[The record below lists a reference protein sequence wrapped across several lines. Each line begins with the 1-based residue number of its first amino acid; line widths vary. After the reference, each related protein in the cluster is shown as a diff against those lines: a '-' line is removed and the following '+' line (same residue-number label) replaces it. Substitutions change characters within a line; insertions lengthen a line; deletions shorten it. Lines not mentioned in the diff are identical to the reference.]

1 MDFIRLG
8 DYNRMTVVREVDF
21 GVYLDG
27 GDEGDVLLPARYVP
41 DGCKEGDELD
51 VFVYLDN
58 EERLVATTEEPLA
71 KVGDFALL
79 RVAWTND
86 YGAFLDWGLLKDL
99 FVPFSEQEGKMVK
112 GNSYLVYVTIDRK
125 SYRIYASARLDK
137 FLSRTKPPYETD
149 EEVDI
154 IVWRRTD
161 LGWKVIVNGNHSG
174 LVFAN
179 EVFRDLKTGDRLK
192 GYVKRVRTDGKIDIA
207 LQRYGVA
214 GDDDSSMRLLS
225 AIEAQRGFLPLN
237 DNSSPDEIYSMLG
250 MSKKAFK
257 RAAGKLYKQR
267 LIIID
272 DDGLRLAA
280 GRPDKQIKIKE
291 R

>member
-1 MDFIRLG
+1 MHIILG
-8 DYNRMTVVREVDF
+8 DYNNLEIVKRVSF
-21 GVYLDG
+21 GLYLDG
-27 GDEGDVLLPARYVP
+27 DEDGEILLPARYVP
-41 DGCKEGDELD
+41 DGYDIGDIIK

-207 LQRYGVA
+207 LQRHGVA

-280 GRPDKQIKIKE
+280 RRPDKQIKIKE

>member
-1 MDFIRLG
+1 MHIILG
-8 DYNRMTVVREVDF
+8 DYNNLEIVKRVNF
-21 GVYLDG
+21 GLYLDG
-27 GDEGDVLLPARYVP
+27 DEDGEILLPAKYVP
-41 DGCKEGDELD
+41 DGYDIGDIIK

-207 LQRYGVA
+207 LQRHGVA

-272 DDGLRLAA
+272 DDGLRLSA
-280 GRPDKQIKIKE
+280 GCPDKQIKIKE

>member
-1 MDFIRLG
+1 MHIILG
-8 DYNRMTVVREVDF
+8 DYNNLKIVKRVSF
-21 GVYLDG
+21 GLYLDG
-27 GDEGDVLLPARYVP
+27 DEDGEILLPAKYVP
-41 DGCKEGDELD
+41 DGYDIGDIIK

-137 FLSRTKPPYETD
+137 YLSRTKPPYETN

-192 GYVKRVRTDGKIDIA
+192 GYVKRVRTDGKIDIV
-207 LQRYGVA
+207 LQRHGVA

-267 LIIID
+267 LIVID

>member
-1 MDFIRLG
+1 MHIILG
-8 DYNRMTVVREVDF
+8 DYNNLKIVKRVSF
-21 GVYLDG
+21 GLYLDG
-27 GDEGDVLLPARYVP
+27 DEDGEILLPAKYVP
-41 DGCKEGDELD
+41 DGYDIGDIIK

-137 FLSRTKPPYETD
+137 YLIRTKPPYETD

-207 LQRYGVA
+207 LQRHGVA

-267 LIIID
+267 LIVID

>member
-1 MDFIRLG
+1 MHIILG
-8 DYNRMTVVREVDF
+8 DYNNLEIVKRVSF
-21 GVYLDG
+21 GLYLDG
-27 GDEGDVLLPARYVP
+27 DEDGEILLPAKYVP
-41 DGCKEGDELD
+41 DGYDIGDIIK
-51 VFVYLDN
+51 VFVYFDN

-137 FLSRTKPPYETD
+137 YLSRTKPPYETN

-207 LQRYGVA
+207 LQRHGVA
-214 GDDDSSMRLLS
+214 GDDESSMRLLS

-280 GRPDKQIKIKE
+280 GCPDKQIKIKE

>member
-1 MDFIRLG
+1 MG
-8 DYNRMTVVREVDF
+8 DYNNLEIVKRVSF
-21 GVYLDG
+21 GLYLDG
-27 GDEGDVLLPARYVP
+27 DEDGEILLPAKYVP
-41 DGCKEGDELD
+41 DGYDIGDIIK

-207 LQRYGVA
+207 LQRHGVA

>member
-1 MDFIRLG
+1 MHIILG
-8 DYNRMTVVREVDF
+8 DYNNLEIVKRVSF
-21 GVYLDG
+21 GLYLDG
-27 GDEGDVLLPARYVP
+27 DEDGEILLPAKYVP
-41 DGCKEGDELD
+41 DGYDIGDIIK

-99 FVPFSEQEGKMVK
+99 FVPFSEQGGKMVK

-137 FLSRTKPPYETD
+137 YLSRTKPPYETN

-207 LQRYGVA
+207 LQRHGVA

>member
-1 MDFIRLG
+1 MRIILG
-8 DYNRMTVVREVDF
+8 DYNNLEIVKRVSF
-21 GVYLDG
+21 GLYLDG
-27 GDEGDVLLPARYVP
+27 DEDGEILLPAKYVP
-41 DGCKEGDELD
+41 DGYDIGDIIK

-192 GYVKRVRTDGKIDIA
+192 GYVKRVRTDGKIDIV
-207 LQRYGVA
+207 LQRHGVA

>member
-1 MDFIRLG
+1 MHIILG
-8 DYNRMTVVREVDF
+8 DYNNLKIVKRVSF
-21 GVYLDG
+21 GLYLDG
-27 GDEGDVLLPARYVP
+27 DEDGEILLPAKYVP
-41 DGCKEGDELD
+41 DGYDIGDIIK

-207 LQRYGVA
+207 LQRHGVA

-280 GRPDKQIKIKE
+280 GHPDKQIKIKE

>member
-1 MDFIRLG
+1 MHIILG
-8 DYNRMTVVREVDF
+8 DYNNLEIVKRVSF
-21 GVYLDG
+21 GLYLDG
-27 GDEGDVLLPARYVP
+27 DEDGEILLPAKYVP
-41 DGCKEGDELD
+41 DGYDIGDIIK

-207 LQRYGVA
+207 LQRHGVA

-272 DDGLRLAA
+272 DDGLRLAT

>member
-1 MDFIRLG
+1 MHIILG
-8 DYNRMTVVREVDF
+8 DYNNLKIVKRVSF
-21 GVYLDG
+21 GFYLDG
-27 GDEGDVLLPARYVP
+27 DEDGEILLPAKYVP
-41 DGCKEGDELD
+41 DGYDIGDIIK

-179 EVFRDLKTGDRLK
+179 EVFRDIKTGDRLK

-207 LQRYGVA
+207 LQRHGVA
-214 GDDDSSMRLLS
+214 GDDDSSIRLLS

>member
-1 MDFIRLG
+1 MHIILG
-8 DYNRMTVVREVDF
+8 DYNNLEIVKRVSF
-21 GVYLDG
+21 GLYLDG
-27 GDEGDVLLPARYVP
+27 DEDGEILLPAKYVP
-41 DGCKEGDELD
+41 DGYDIGDIIK

-112 GNSYLVYVTIDRK
+112 GNSYLVYVTIDSK

-207 LQRYGVA
+207 LQRHGVA

-267 LIIID
+267 LIIIE

>member
-1 MDFIRLG
+1 MHIILG
-8 DYNRMTVVREVDF
+8 DYNNLEIVKRVSF
-21 GVYLDG
+21 GLYLDG
-27 GDEGDVLLPARYVP
+27 DEDGEILLPAKYVP
-41 DGCKEGDELD
+41 DGYDIGDIIK

-137 FLSRTKPPYETD
+137 FLSRTKPPYETN

-207 LQRYGVA
+207 LQRHGVA

>member
-1 MDFIRLG
+1 MHIILG
-8 DYNRMTVVREVDF
+8 DYNNLEIVKRVSF
-21 GVYLDG
+21 GLYLDG
-27 GDEGDVLLPARYVP
+27 DEDGEILLPAKYVP
-41 DGCKEGDELD
+41 DGYDIGDIIK

-207 LQRYGVA
+207 LQRHGVA
-214 GDDDSSMRLLS
+214 GDDDSSIRLLS
-225 AIEAQRGFLPLN
+225 AIEAQRGLLPLN

-280 GRPDKQIKIKE
+280 RRPDKQIKIKE

>member
-1 MDFIRLG
+1 MHIILG
-8 DYNRMTVVREVDF
+8 DYNNLEIVKRVSF
-21 GVYLDG
+21 GLYLDG
-27 GDEGDVLLPARYVP
+27 DEDGEILLPAKYVP
-41 DGCKEGDELD
+41 DGYDIGDIIK

-71 KVGDFALL
+71 KVGDFAFL

-207 LQRYGVA
+207 LQRHGVA

>member
-1 MDFIRLG
+1 MHIILG
-8 DYNRMTVVREVDF
+8 DYNNLKIVKRVSF
-21 GVYLDG
+21 GLYLDG
-27 GDEGDVLLPARYVP
+27 DEDGEILLPAKYVP
-41 DGCKEGDELD
+41 DGYDIGDIIK

>member
-1 MDFIRLG
+1 MHIILG
-8 DYNRMTVVREVDF
+8 DYNNLEIVKRVSF
-21 GVYLDG
+21 GLYLDG
-27 GDEGDVLLPARYVP
+27 DEDGEILLPAKYVP
-41 DGCKEGDELD
+41 DGYDIGDIIK

-137 FLSRTKPPYETD
+137 YLSRTKPPYETD

-192 GYVKRVRTDGKIDIA
+192 GYVKRVRTDGKIDIV
-207 LQRYGVA
+207 LQRHGVA

-257 RAAGKLYKQR
+257 RAAGKLYNQR
-267 LIIID
+267 LNIID

>member
-1 MDFIRLG
+1 MHIILG
-8 DYNRMTVVREVDF
+8 DYNNLKIVKRVSF
-21 GVYLDG
+21 GLYLDG
-27 GDEGDVLLPARYVP
+27 DEDGEILLPAKYVP
-41 DGCKEGDELD
+41 DGYDIGDIIK

-137 FLSRTKPPYETD
+137 YLSRTKPPYETD

-207 LQRYGVA
+207 LQRHGVA

-280 GRPDKQIKIKE
+280 GCPDKQIKIKE

>member
-1 MDFIRLG
+1 MHIILG
-8 DYNRMTVVREVDF
+8 DYNNLEIVKRVSF
-21 GVYLDG
+21 GLYLDG
-27 GDEGDVLLPARYVP
+27 DEDGEILLPAKYVP
-41 DGCKEGDELD
+41 DGYDIGDIIK

-112 GNSYLVYVTIDRK
+112 GNNYLVYVTIDRK

-207 LQRYGVA
+207 LQRHGVA

-280 GRPDKQIKIKE
+280 GRLDKQIKIKE

>member
-1 MDFIRLG
+1 MHIILG
-8 DYNRMTVVREVDF
+8 DYNNLKIVKRVSF
-21 GVYLDG
+21 GLYLDG
-27 GDEGDVLLPARYVP
+27 DEDGEILLPAKYVP
-41 DGCKEGDELD
+41 DGYDIGDIIK

-207 LQRYGVA
+207 LQRHGVA

-267 LIIID
+267 LIVID

>member
-1 MDFIRLG
+1 MHIILG
-8 DYNRMTVVREVDF
+8 DYNNLKIVKRVSF
-21 GVYLDG
+21 GLYLDG
-27 GDEGDVLLPARYVP
+27 DEDGEILLPAKYVP
-41 DGCKEGDELD
+41 DGYDIGDIIK

-137 FLSRTKPPYETD
+137 YLSRTKPPYETD

-207 LQRYGVA
+207 LQRHGVA

-250 MSKKAFK
+250 MSKKTFK

-280 GRPDKQIKIKE
+280 GHPDKQIKIKE

>member
-1 MDFIRLG
+1 MHIILG
-8 DYNRMTVVREVDF
+8 DYNNLEIVKRVNF
-21 GVYLDG
+21 GLYLDG
-27 GDEGDVLLPARYVP
+27 DEDGEILLPAKYVP
-41 DGCKEGDELD
+41 DGYDIGDIIK

-207 LQRYGVA
+207 LQRHGVA

-237 DNSSPDEIYSMLG
+237 ENSSPDEIYSMLG

>member
-1 MDFIRLG
+1 MHIILG
-8 DYNRMTVVREVDF
+8 DYNNLKIVKRVSF
-21 GVYLDG
+21 GLYLDG
-27 GDEGDVLLPARYVP
+27 DEDGEILLPAKYVP
-41 DGCKEGDELD
+41 DGYDIGDIIK

-192 GYVKRVRTDGKIDIA
+192 GYVKRVRTDGKIDIV
-207 LQRYGVA
+207 LQRHGVA

>member
-1 MDFIRLG
+1 MHIILG
-8 DYNRMTVVREVDF
+8 DYNNLEIVKRVSF
-21 GVYLDG
+21 GLYLDG
-27 GDEGDVLLPARYVP
+27 DEDGEILLPAKYVP
-41 DGCKEGDELD
+41 DGYDIGDIIK

-207 LQRYGVA
+207 LQRHGVA

-280 GRPDKQIKIKE
+280 GCPDK
-291 R
+291 

>member
-1 MDFIRLG
+1 MRIILG
-8 DYNRMTVVREVDF
+8 DYNNLEIVKRVSF
-21 GVYLDG
+21 GLYLDG
-27 GDEGDVLLPARYVP
+27 DEDGEILLPAKYVP
-41 DGCKEGDELD
+41 EGYDIGD
-51 VFVYLDN
+51 IIKVFVYLDN

-99 FVPFSEQEGKMVK
+99 FVPFSEQDGKMVK

-207 LQRYGVA
+207 LQRHGVA

>member
-1 MDFIRLG
+1 MHIILG
-8 DYNRMTVVREVDF
+8 DYNNLKIVKRVSF
-21 GVYLDG
+21 GLYLDG
-27 GDEGDVLLPARYVP
+27 DEDGEILLPAKYVP
-41 DGCKEGDELD
+41 DGYDIGDIIK

-207 LQRYGVA
+207 LQRHGVA
-214 GDDDSSMRLLS
+214 GDDNFSMRLLS

-280 GRPDKQIKIKE
+280 GCPDK
-291 R
+291 

>member
-1 MDFIRLG
+1 MHIILG
-8 DYNRMTVVREVDF
+8 DYNNLKIVKRVSF
-21 GVYLDG
+21 GLYLDG
-27 GDEGDVLLPARYVP
+27 DEDGEILLPAKYVP
-41 DGCKEGDELD
+41 DGYDIGDIIK

-137 FLSRTKPPYETD
+137 YLSRTKPPYETD

-192 GYVKRVRTDGKIDIA
+192 GYVKRVRTDGKIDIV
-207 LQRYGVA
+207 LQRHGVA
-214 GDDDSSMRLLS
+214 GDEHIWHSARHDLS
-225 AIEAQRGFLPLN
+225 ASLFADNAHGF
-237 DNSSPDEIYSMLG
+237 
-250 MSKKAFK
+250 AFH
-257 RAAGKLYKQR
+257 RACA
-267 LIIID
+267 
-272 DDGLRLAA
+272 
-280 GRPDKQIKIKE
+280 
-291 R
+291 

>member
-1 MDFIRLG
+1 MHIILG
-8 DYNRMTVVREVDF
+8 DYNNLKIVKRVSF
-21 GVYLDG
+21 GLYLDG
-27 GDEGDVLLPARYVP
+27 DEDGEILLPAKYVP
-41 DGCKEGDELD
+41 DGYDIGDIIK

-137 FLSRTKPPYETD
+137 YLSRTKPPYETN

-207 LQRYGVA
+207 LQRHGVA

-280 GRPDKQIKIKE
+280 GCPDKQIKIKE

>member
-1 MDFIRLG
+1 MHIILG
-8 DYNRMTVVREVDF
+8 DYNNLEIVKRVSF
-21 GVYLDG
+21 GLYLDG
-27 GDEGDVLLPARYVP
+27 DEDGEILLPAKYVP
-41 DGCKEGDELD
+41 DGYDIGDIIK

-137 FLSRTKPPYETD
+137 YLSRTKPPYETN

-207 LQRYGVA
+207 LQRHGVA

-280 GRPDKQIKIKE
+280 GYPDKQIKIKE

>member
-1 MDFIRLG
+1 MRIILG
-8 DYNRMTVVREVDF
+8 DYNNLEIVKRVSF
-21 GVYLDG
+21 GLYLDG
-27 GDEGDVLLPARYVP
+27 DEDGEILLPAKYVP
-41 DGCKEGDELD
+41 DGYDIGDIIK

-137 FLSRTKPPYETD
+137 YLSRTKPPYETD

-192 GYVKRVRTDGKIDIA
+192 GYVKRVRTDGKIDIV
-207 LQRYGVA
+207 LQRHGVA

>member
-1 MDFIRLG
+1 MHIILG
-8 DYNRMTVVREVDF
+8 DYNNLEIVKRVSF
-21 GVYLDG
+21 GLYLDG
-27 GDEGDVLLPARYVP
+27 DEDGEILLPAKYVP
-41 DGCKEGDELD
+41 DGYDIGDIIK

-99 FVPFSEQEGKMVK
+99 FVPFSEQDGKMVK

-192 GYVKRVRTDGKIDIA
+192 GYVKRVRIDGKIDIA
-207 LQRYGVA
+207 LQRHGVA

>member
-1 MDFIRLG
+1 MHIILG
-8 DYNRMTVVREVDF
+8 DYNNLEIVKRVSF
-21 GVYLDG
+21 GLYLDG
-27 GDEGDVLLPARYVP
+27 DEDGEILLPAKYVP
-41 DGCKEGDELD
+41 DGYDIGDIIK

-137 FLSRTKPPYETD
+137 YLSRTKPPYETD

-207 LQRYGVA
+207 LQRHGVA
-214 GDDDSSMRLLS
+214 GDDESSMRLLS

>member
-1 MDFIRLG
+1 MHIILG
-8 DYNRMTVVREVDF
+8 DYNNLKIVKRVSF
-21 GVYLDG
+21 GLYLDG
-27 GDEGDVLLPARYVP
+27 DEDGEILLPAKYVP
-41 DGCKEGDELD
+41 DGYDIGDIIK

-137 FLSRTKPPYETD
+137 FLIRTKPPYETD

-207 LQRYGVA
+207 LQRHGVA

-237 DNSSPDEIYSMLG
+237 DNSSPDEISSMLG

>member
-1 MDFIRLG
+1 MHIILG
-8 DYNRMTVVREVDF
+8 DYNNLEIVKRVNF
-21 GVYLDG
+21 GLYLDG
-27 GDEGDVLLPARYVP
+27 DEDGEILLPAKYVP
-41 DGCKEGDELD
+41 DGYDIGDIIK

-207 LQRYGVA
+207 LQRHGVA

-280 GRPDKQIKIKE
+280 GCPDKQIKIKE

>member
-1 MDFIRLG
+1 MHIILG
-8 DYNRMTVVREVDF
+8 DYNNLEIVKRVSF
-21 GVYLDG
+21 GLYLDG
-27 GDEGDVLLPARYVP
+27 DEDGEILLPAKYVP
-41 DGCKEGDELD
+41 DGYDIGDIIK

-79 RVAWTND
+79 RVAWTNG

-207 LQRYGVA
+207 LQRHGVA

>member
-1 MDFIRLG
+1 MHIILG
-8 DYNRMTVVREVDF
+8 DYNNLEIVKRVSF
-21 GVYLDG
+21 GLYLDG
-27 GDEGDVLLPARYVP
+27 DEDGEILLPAKYVP
-41 DGCKEGDELD
+41 DGYDIGDIIK

-207 LQRYGVA
+207 LQRHGVA

>member
-1 MDFIRLG
+1 MHIILG
-8 DYNRMTVVREVDF
+8 DYNNLKIVKRVSF
-21 GVYLDG
+21 GLYLDG
-27 GDEGDVLLPARYVP
+27 DEDGEILLPAKYVP
-41 DGCKEGDELD
+41 DGYDIGDIIK

-137 FLSRTKPPYETD
+137 YLSRTKPPYETD

-207 LQRYGVA
+207 LQRHGVA

-267 LIIID
+267 LIVID

>member
-1 MDFIRLG
+1 MHIILG
-8 DYNRMTVVREVDF
+8 DYNNLEIVKRVSF
-21 GVYLDG
+21 GLYLDG
-27 GDEGDVLLPARYVP
+27 DEDGEILLPAKYVP
-41 DGCKEGDELD
+41 DGYDIGDIIK

-71 KVGDFALL
+71 KVGDFAFL

-207 LQRYGVA
+207 LQRHGVA

-237 DNSSPDEIYSMLG
+237 DNSSPDEISSMLG

-280 GRPDKQIKIKE
+280 GCPDKQIKIKE

>member
-1 MDFIRLG
+1 MHIILG
-8 DYNRMTVVREVDF
+8 DYNNLEIVKRVSF
-21 GVYLDG
+21 GLYLDG
-27 GDEGDVLLPARYVP
+27 DEDGEILLPAKYVP
-41 DGCKEGDELD
+41 DGYDIGDIIK

-192 GYVKRVRTDGKIDIA
+192 GYVKRVRTDGKIDIV
-207 LQRYGVA
+207 LQRHGVA

-225 AIEAQRGFLPLN
+225 TIEAQRGFLPLN

>member
-1 MDFIRLG
+1 MHIILG
-8 DYNRMTVVREVDF
+8 DYNNLKIVKRVSF
-21 GVYLDG
+21 GLYLDG
-27 GDEGDVLLPARYVP
+27 DEDGEILLPAKYVP
-41 DGCKEGDELD
+41 DGYDIGDIIK

-192 GYVKRVRTDGKIDIA
+192 GYVKRVRTDGKIDIV
-207 LQRYGVA
+207 LQRHGVA

-237 DNSSPDEIYSMLG
+237 DNSSPDEISSMLG

-280 GRPDKQIKIKE
+280 GRPNKQIKIKE